1 MVILSLKQVVTWT
14 GNLKETGDI
23 ENKLDK
29 TSEPDGA
36 LKDFTKITVSAQR
49 KIYFLGRPHDCEV
62 IQIFMLFCKG
72 GTKCGRKKFT

>member
-1 MVILSLKQVVTWT
+1 MVILFLKQIVAWT

-36 LKDFTKITVSAQR
+36 LMYLKDFIKITVSAR
-49 KIYFLGRPHDCEV
+49 LKIQKLNETYLEV
-62 IQIFMLFCKG
+62 EV
-72 GTKCGRKKFT
+72 

>member
-36 LKDFTKITVSAQR
+36 LMYLKDFTKITVSAQR
-49 KIYFLGRPHDCEV
+49 KIYFLSAS
-62 IQIFMLFCKG
+62 
-72 GTKCGRKKFT
+72 T

>member
-1 MVILSLKQVVTWT
+1 MVILFLKQIVAWT

-36 LKDFTKITVSAQR
+36 LMYLKDFIKITVLARR
-49 KIYFLGRPHDCEV
+49 KIYFLAGPHD
-62 IQIFMLFCKG
+62 L
-72 GTKCGRKKFT
+72 

>member
-1 MVILSLKQVVTWT
+1 MVILFLKQVVAWT

-36 LKDFTKITVSAQR
+36 LI
-49 KIYFLGRPHDCEV
+49 
-62 IQIFMLFCKG
+62 
-72 GTKCGRKKFT
+72 

>member
-1 MVILSLKQVVTWT
+1 MKIDKLFLKQLVAWT

-36 LKDFTKITVSAQR
+36 LIYLKDFIKITVSAR
-49 KIYFLGRPHDCEV
+49 RENYFLGRPHD
-62 IQIFMLFCKG
+62 L
-72 GTKCGRKKFT
+72 

>member
-1 MVILSLKQVVTWT
+1 MVILFLKQIVAWT

-36 LKDFTKITVSAQR
+36 LMYLKDFIKITVSARR
-49 KIYFLGRPHDCEV
+49 KIQKLNETYLEV
-62 IQIFMLFCKG
+62 EV
-72 GTKCGRKKFT
+72 

>member
-1 MVILSLKQVVTWT
+1 MVKLFLKQIVAWT

-36 LKDFTKITVSAQR
+36 LMYLKDFIKITVSARR
-49 KIYFLGRPHDCEV
+49 KIYFLGRPHD
-62 IQIFMLFCKG
+62 L
-72 GTKCGRKKFT
+72 